1 MKIKVKSSIHIKKA
15 NVYFILHSVRANDSY
30 SKVFTDEQNEYLYN
44 KDTALKLFRNELKKR
59 ELAYQKRT
67 GKKLPKNTA
76 TLLSAIVNLNKEHTL
91 EDVKK
96 IAEYLEKTLD
106 TKVVSVAIHRD
117 EGKLVNK
124 ITGEEFYSGIDF
136 IRNEFDDKLYWID
149 ENKKLKEEVN
159 LEEFEIV
166 KNYHA
171 HLEFMGLDSNGVA
184 IKRNKLSKYY
194 LSKLQDVVAETL
206 KMERGF
212 NYYKTQTKAKKRLD
226 VAEFKKAGVTKRKAK
241 KEVLAKVKDLKE
253 ENKRIRE
260 KFKQLGAVREDY
272 AKLEQLVRKLK
283 EKIKAKELTL
293 QEMQEK
299 FDKQLE
305 ELEIKLKEEQEKNK
319 QLDNENGELDREN
332 YALINELYEEKRKN
346 EELESMIRGFFEPE
360 VSRTREENEQLKE
373 ENKQLEKELIQSDNR
388 VQELEEENK
397 ELRKELNY
405 ITTPVKNKEEFKDIV
420 VENSILLYELNTKT
434 NRIENTCDKVEWEE
448 WHSVLSEIK
457 PIEKENKKTK
467 EELEETKNINK
478 QLKEKIDY
486 FEFWDNK
493 NELIERGYI
502 AKIISY
508 RLKLIEKRLQIF
520 EEKLKELINKA
531 IQKLENTDHDKANYM
546 KKAFSK
552 FLNNSSYSEN
562 SGNKVSNNWKIKR

>member
-15 NVYFILHSVRANDSY
+15 NVYFILHSVRANESY
-30 SKVFTDEQNEYLYN
+30 SVVFTDEKNEYLYD
-44 KDTALKLFRNELKKR
+44 KEISLKLFRDELKKR
-59 ELAYQKRT
+59 ELKYTERT

-171 HLEFMGLDSNGVA
+171 HIEFLGLDSNGVA
-184 IKRNKLSKYY
+184 IKRNKLNKYY

-206 KMERGF
+206 KMERGY
-212 NYYKTQTKAKKRLD
+212 NYYLNNKKAPKRLD
-226 VAEFKKAGVTKRKAK
+226 VAEFKKTGVTKRKAK
-241 KEVLAKVKDLKE
+241 KEVLAKVKDLKA

-260 KFKQLGAVREDY
+260 QFKELGAIREDY
-272 AKLEQLVRKLK
+272 AKLEQLNKELK
-283 EKIKAKELTL
+283 EKIKKKELTIK
-293 QEMQEK
+293 EMQEE
-299 FDKQLE
+299 F
-305 ELEIKLKEEQEKNK
+305 NK
-319 QLDNENGELDREN
+319 QLQ
-332 YALINELYEEKRKN
+332 
-346 EELESMIRGFFEPE
+346 ELENKLMQSDNRMQE
-360 VSRTREENEQLKE
+360 LKE
-373 ENKQLEKELIQSDNR
+373 ENE
-388 VQELEEENK
+388 

-405 ITTPVKNKEEFKDIV
+405 ITTPVKNEEEFKEIV
-420 VENSILLYELNTKT
+420 MDNSLLLDDLNTKT
-434 NRIENTCDKVEWEE
+434 NKIKNTCDKIEF
-448 WHSVLSEIK
+448 HSILNLKPEI
-457 PIEKENKKTK
+457 IEPVKKENKKTK

-486 FEFWDNK
+486 FEFWDNR
-493 NELIERGYI
+493 NELIIRGYT

-508 RLKLIEKRLQIF
+508 RLKLIEKKLKTL
-520 EEKLKELINKA
+520 EGKLKELINRA

-552 FLNNSSYSEN
+552 FLNNSSNSGN
-562 SGNKVSNNWKIKR
+562 SGNKVSNNRKIKR